1 MSSENPDSR
10 YDPQILLDKIGEE
23 GQRRLGAGKVL
34 LVGCGGLGSMVI
46 SVLVRAGVGQV
57 TVLDADRVE
66 MSNLGRQIL
75 YNEDDVA
82 SGRHKVE
89 AARDRLARI
98 NANVEVRALVERFE
112 AHNAAELVAGA
123 DLVVDGTDN
132 FEARYLINDTC
143 VSQGKPW
150 IYGGV
155 VGTSGLRLTV
165 VPGQGP
171 CLRCLF
177 PAAPE
182 PGALP
187 HPSTHGIL
195 GTLPMVVAALQA
207 TEAIKLLVG
216 APAATGLLTMDL
228 WEPSFQQIK
237 TRRDPAC
244 PVCAGHVTKL
254 DMQK

>member
-1 MSSENPDSR
+1 MSQENPDSR
-10 YDPQILLDKIGEE
+10 YDPQMLLENIGVE
-23 GQRRLGAGKVL
+23 GQRRLGQSKVL

-75 YNEDDVA
+75 FNEDDVA
-82 SGRHKVE
+82 EARPKVE

-98 NANVEVRALVERFE
+98 NSTVSVRALVERFE
-112 AHNAAELVAGA
+112 QHNARALVADA

-143 VSQGKPW
+143 VELGTPW

-155 VGTSGLRLTV
+155 VATSGLRLTV

-177 PAAPE
+177 PTRPE
-182 PGALP
+182 PGVLP
-187 HPSTHGIL
+187 HPRTHGIL

-207 TEAIKLLVG
+207 TEAIKLLTG
-216 APAATGLLTMDL
+216 APVSTGLLTMDL
-228 WEPSFQQIK
+228 WEGRFQTVK
-237 TRRDPAC
+237 ARRDPKC
-244 PVCAGHVTKL
+244 PVCSRIASK
-254 DMQK
+254 

>member
-1 MSSENPDSR
+1 MTSENPDSR
-10 YDPQILLDKIGEE
+10 YDPQVLLEKIGVE
-23 GQRRLGAGKVL
+23 GQRRLGQSKVL

-82 SGRHKVE
+82 AARPKVE

-98 NANVEVRALVERFE
+98 NSTVIVRALVERFE
-112 AHNAAELVAGA
+112 PHNAEPLVADA
-123 DLVVDGTDN
+123 DLVVDGSDN

-143 VSQGKPW
+143 VKLGKPW

-155 VGTSGLRLTV
+155 VATSGVRLTV
-165 VPGQGP
+165 LPGQGP

-177 PAAPE
+177 PTPPE
-182 PGALP
+182 PGTLP
-187 HPSTHGIL
+187 HPRTHGIL

-207 TEAIKLLVG
+207 TEAIKLIVG

-228 WEPSFQQIK
+228 WEGRFQTVK
-237 TRRDPAC
+237 ARRDPIC
-244 PVCAGHVTKL
+244 PVCSSPGTK
-254 DMQK
+254 